1 MKRLLFLSLL
11 VASWLLPATA
21 VAAAAPKVDLHFFWS
36 QTCPHCQ
43 DALPFVQELAARH
56 AWLRLHSHE
65 LTASRANVQRYVEMA
80 GALGQQA
87 KSVPGFIFC
96 GEMHVGYDSPAGV
109 GRFLEQRLLACHD
122 ALTAGAVPAP
132 APTPKDVAPGAEVSL
147 PVLGTV
153 DVANWSLPLVTMVI
167 AGLDAFNPC
176 AFFVLLFLLS
186 LLTHERTRTRMLV
199 IGGVFVL
206 FSGLVYFLLM
216 SAWLNV
222 FLIAGELRLV
232 TLAAGL
238 LAVGM
243 ALVNIKDYV
252 WFKRGISL
260 SIPERAKPR
269 LFERMRRLL
278 RADSWPVMLAGAVT
292 LAIVA
297 NSYEALCTAGFPMV
311 YTRLLTLQQLPTSGY
326 YAYLAFYNLV
336 YVLPLMLIVL
346 GYVYTLGSRKLSELE
361 GRVLK
366 LVSGVMMLGLGGVLL
381 FAPEGLN
388 NPLLA
393 LALLFLAVAAGAFAW
408 WRERRAG
415 E

>member
-1 MKRLLFLSLL
+1 MKRLLFLLL
-11 VASWLLPATA
+11 IGWLLPA
-21 VAAAAPKVDLHFFWS
+21 AAADGPIVDLHFFWS
-36 QTCPHCQ
+36 RTCPHCQ
-43 DALPFVQELAARH
+43 EAQPFVHDLPARYP
-56 AWLRLHSHE
+56 WLRLHDYE
-65 LTASRANVQRYVEMA
+65 LTTNRANVQRYVDMA
-80 GALGQQA
+80 AALGQQA
-87 KSVPGFIFC
+87 TSVPGFIFC
-96 GEMHVGYDSPAGV
+96 GEMHVGYDSPAGM
-109 GRFLEQRLLACHD
+109 GRFLEERLLACRNAMASGVGGAPEAPPQSD
-122 ALTAGAVPAP
+122 ASGAAV
-132 APTPKDVAPGAEVSL
+132 TL

-153 DVANWSLPLVTMVI
+153 DVANWSLPLVTLVI

-186 LLTHERTRTRMLV
+186 LLTHERTRTRMLI

-232 TLAAGL
+232 TVAAGL

-243 ALVNIKDYV
+243 ALVNVKDYL

-260 SIPERAKPR
+260 SIPESAKPR

-278 RADSWPVMLAGAVT
+278 RADSWPVMLTGTVT

-311 YTRLLTLQQLPTSGY
+311 YTRLLTLQELPTSGY
-326 YAYLAFYNLV
+326 YAYLAFYNVV
-336 YVLPLMLIVL
+336 YVVPLMLIVL

-393 LALLFLAVAAGAFAW
+393 FALLFLAVSAGAAAW

-415 E
+415 K